1 MERHF
6 DDDIRAFNANL
17 LKLANLTEK
26 AITEST
32 EALRTRNSELAQY
45 VIEHDKE
52 IDDLELVIEE
62 QAIDLLARYQP
73 IASDLRFIT
82 TGMRIN
88 MELERMG
95 DLAVNISKK
104 VLLIAN
110 QPLVKPLVDIPK
122 LSDIA
127 RRMVREVIQAFI
139 ERDEELAR
147 TVIFSDKESDELRDK
162 IQHELI
168 HDYIVKDGTIAPR
181 AIPLILL
188 TRHLERICDHAQSIA
203 EDVIYMIR
211 AEFVKHHPEK
221 L

>member
-6 DDDIRAFNANL
+6 DDDIRAFNENL
-17 LKLANLTEK
+17 LKLANLTER
-26 AITEST
+26 AITDAT
-32 EALRTRNSELAQY
+32 EALRTRNTELAQY
-45 VIEHDKE
+45 VMDHDKE

-95 DLAVNISKK
+95 DLAVNICKK
-104 VLLIAN
+104 VLLIAH

-122 LSDIA
+122 LSEIA
-127 RRMVREVIQAFI
+127 RRMVRDVIQAFI
-139 ERDEELAR
+139 ERDEALAR
-147 TVIFSDKESDELRDK
+147 KVILSDKESDALRDK

-168 HDYIVKDGTIAPR
+168 YEYIAKDGSTAPR

-188 TRHLERICDHAQSIA
+188 TRHLERIADHAQSIA